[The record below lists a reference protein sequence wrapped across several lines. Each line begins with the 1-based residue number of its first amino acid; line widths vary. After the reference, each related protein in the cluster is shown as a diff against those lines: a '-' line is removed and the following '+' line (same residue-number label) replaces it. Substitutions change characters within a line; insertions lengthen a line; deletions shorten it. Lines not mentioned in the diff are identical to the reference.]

1 VRCAT
6 RRNLL
11 IVTLLGVLLSA
22 CSSAPPSRPE
32 AALPGEAELLSGRA
46 LFGAPV
52 SADEIPEADVRGL
65 DDAMREFVD
74 RAVSSAWSGEA
85 RLRHLLRAMLGSGLF
100 ALDYEGEL
108 TLTAQETFHARAGN
122 CLAFTNL
129 FVALAREARLQAFYQ
144 EVDVP
149 ALWSGDGDYSLLI
162 QHVNVLVRETPSGW
176 QAPREHVVDFNLPN
190 YRGAYPQRLI
200 DDQRVDALFYNN
212 LGVEALRAGDHRSA
226 FVYLL
231 KAMREDPGTA
241 AAWGNLGV
249 LYLRN
254 DLPEHAESAF
264 HRALRAERGNKPAM
278 SNLANLYDQRGDA
291 ELAEAYRARIRRHN
305 ARNPYYQLQ
314 LAERAYAEGRVEDGL
329 DAINHA
335 IRLNA
340 DEHRFHYM
348 RALLLAQA
356 GRLDASRA
364 SLERARDTA
373 AVAQVQ
379 AVYER
384 KLRELP

>member
-1 VRCAT
+1 MRCAT
-6 RRNLL
+6 RRSLL
-11 IVTLLGVLLSA
+11 IPGLLGVLLSA
-22 CSSAPPSRPE
+22 CSAMPPSRPD
-32 AALPGEAELLSGRA
+32 AALPDDAELLSGQA

-52 SADEIPEADVRGL
+52 SADEIPEADLRGL
-65 DDAMREFVD
+65 DDDMREFVD
-74 RAVSSAWSGEA
+74 RAVSGAWSGET
-85 RLRHLLRAMLGSGLF
+85 RLRQLLRAMLGSGLF
-100 ALDYEGEL
+100 ELDYEGEL
-108 TLTAQETFHARAGN
+108 TLTARETFHARAGN

-129 FVALAREARLQAFYQ
+129 FVALAREASLEAFYQ

-149 ALWSGDGDYSLLI
+149 AMWSGDADYSLLI
-162 QHVNVLVRETPSGW
+162 QHVNVLVRETPAGW
-176 QAPREHVVDFNLPN
+176 QTPREHVVDFNLPS

-200 DDQRVDALFYNN
+200 GDQRVDALFYNN

-231 KAMREDPGTA
+231 KALRQDPGTA

-254 DLPEHAESAF
+254 DLAEHAESAF
-264 HRALRAERGNKPAM
+264 HRALHAERGNKPAM
-278 SNLANLYDQRGDA
+278 SNLAKLYESRGET

-356 GRLDASRA
+356 GRFDASRA

-373 AVAQVQ
+373 VVAQVQ
-379 AVYER
+379 AAYER
-384 KLRELP
+384 KLREFH

>member
-1 VRCAT
+1 MRCAP
-6 RRNLL
+6 RRSFV
-11 IVTLLGVLLSA
+11 IIALLGMLLSA
-22 CSSAPPSRPE
+22 CSAPLPSRPD
-32 AALPGEAELLSGRA
+32 ADLPGEAELLSGRA

-52 SADEIPEADVRGL
+52 SADEIPDADVRGL
-65 DDAMREFVD
+65 DDEMRDFVAH
-74 RAVSSAWSGEA
+74 AVRGAWSGET
-85 RLRHLLRAMLGSGLF
+85 RLRQLLRAMLGSGLF
-100 ALDYEGEL
+100 ELDYEGEL
-108 TLTAQETFHARAGN
+108 TLTARETFHARAGN

-129 FVALAREARLQAFYQ
+129 FAALAREAELQAFYQ
-144 EVDVP
+144 EVAVP
-149 ALWSGDGDYSLLI
+149 AMWTGDSDYSVLI
-162 QHVNVLVRETPSGW
+162 QHVNVLVRETAAGW
-176 QAPREHVVDFNLPN
+176 QTPREHVVDFNLPN
-190 YRGAYPQRLI
+190 YRGTYPQRLI
-200 DDQRVDALFYNN
+200 DDHRVDALFYNN
-212 LGVEALRAGDHRSA
+212 LGVEALRAGDHRRA

-231 KAMREDPGTA
+231 KALRQDPGAA

-249 LYLRN
+249 VYLRN

-264 HRALRAERGNKPAM
+264 HRALRAERANKPAM
-278 SNLANLYDQRGDA
+278 SNLARLYEQGGQA
-291 ELAEAYRARIRRHN
+291 ELAEAYRARIRRHQ
-305 ARNPYYQLQ
+305 ARNPYYHLQ

-356 GRLDASRA
+356 GRFDASRA

-373 AVAQVQ
+373 LVAQVQ

-384 KLRELP
+384 KLRELH